1 MCYLRNWFWVNEEM
15 IYAIFVLFFFI
26 RISHHYLKLK
36 WYPYGLEYYVVIVF
50 FRGSSK
56 YYFFPLLG
64 FVITLLLLFLNL
76 VSPNFLNLI
85 LEKDVMIIIGSAVF
99 EKLRISKTEKM
110 SFRKYYGISKFESMI
125 TKVQ

>member
-1 MCYLRNWFWVNEEM
+1 MLS
-15 IYAIFVLFFFI
+15 L
-26 RISHHYLKLK
+26 L
-36 WYPYGLEYYVVIVF
+36 F
-50 FRGSSK
+50 FRGSSQ

-64 FVITLLLLFLNL
+64 FVITLFFFFLNL

-110 SFRKYYGISKFESMI
+110 SFRKYYGTSKFESMI

>member
-1 MCYLRNWFWVNEEM
+1 MLS
-15 IYAIFVLFFFI
+15 LFFLI
-26 RISHHYLKLK
+26 
-36 WYPYGLEYYVVIVF
+36 
-50 FRGSSK
+50 GSSQ

-64 FVITLLLLFLNL
+64 FLIIIIIFFNL
-76 VSPNFLNLI
+76 VSSNFLNLI

-110 SFRKYYGISKFESMI
+110 SFRKYYGTSKIESMI